1 MCIRDSYFGRRASM
15 TDVTG
20 NLSILTSWK
29 YDKADN
35 AVQLLQ
41 DGKVVNY
48 RYNSLGEMTAMQY
61 GAMGNVRTTGYE
73 YDATGRVTAVKSLS
87 LIHI

>member
-1 MCIRDSYFGRRASM
+1 MTEVKSGSGSLSTRESYSYDALDRIATQSSGQTSTTFTYDYFGRRASM

-41 DGKVVNY
+41 DGKVVN
-48 RYNSLGEMTAMQY
+48 
-61 GAMGNVRTTGYE
+61 
-73 YDATGRVTAVKSLS
+73 
-87 LIHI
+87 